1 MARNYSSISEA
12 KTLTANVT
20 NVATQ
25 ITLNNV
31 TGLPSAPYVLVLS
44 PDTANEE
51 AVLVTVDQ
59 AGVTSPTLK
68 VTRGIETGAT
78 AKTHTIGNTVKHMIV
93 GSDLQSSQDHIDDTT
108 TAHGATGAVVGT
120 TNTQTLT
127 NKTINSATNTLTV
140 AQSAVTNL
148 VSDLALKASTSD
160 LALKAPLAS
169 PTFTGTPTLPT
180 GTIAT
185 TQATTDN
192 TTAIATTAFVQ
203 SRVTIPLYNAQ
214 TGTTY
219 TFVLADVGKTVTAS
233 NASPQTYTIPP
244 QASVTWLADTTL
256 HVLNL
261 GAGVVTFAAGAG
273 VTVTNA
279 VQTLT
284 QYQSARLVRTASDAW
299 TVTPD
304 SGGAGGTAI
313 AYQASAPSS
322 PATGDIWIESDVDIP
337 DIDSTLYYRW
347 TKTMSGGETSLS
359 GTDNNSLSL
368 VYTVGYESVF
378 INGVL
383 QVRGSD
389 YVATDGT
396 TVTGLTALTASDVVT
411 VESIVAYS
419 IGDTYTQA
427 QTDSLLDAKSPVS
440 TTGLVLLNTTSFS
453 AVTSTS
459 IDNCFN
465 STYTNYRVLI
475 DYKGDAGAV
484 GFAIRLRIASDETS
498 AVYDKQAIYITG
510 TTVAGLRQQAQTSW
524 VLTEGTR
531 LYNTG
536 TLDFF
541 SPNVNAPTRLLANYQ
556 NADANW
562 DFSLINVSSNEHRN
576 SYQATGFTLLTT
588 SASTGTIKVYGYK

>member
-31 TGLPSAPYVLVLS
+31 TGLPSPPYVLVLS

-51 AVLVTVDQ
+51 AILVNADQ
-59 AGVTSPTLK
+59 TGVTSPTLK

-78 AKTHTIGNTVKHMIV
+78 AQVHTVGNTVKHMIV
-93 GSDLQSSQDHIDDTT
+93 GSDLQSTQDHIDNTT
-108 TAHGATGAVVGT
+108 TAHGVTGAVVGT

-389 YVATDGT
+389 YTATTGT
-396 TVTGLTALTASDVVT
+396 TVTGLIALTASDVVM
-411 VESIVAYS
+411 VESIIAYS
-419 IGDTYTQA
+419 VGDTYTQS
-427 QTDSLLDAKSPVS
+427 QISSLLDAKSPVS
-440 TTGLVLLNTTSFS
+440 TTGLVLITSQTIGT
-453 AVTSTS
+453 AVTSVTVNNVFS
-459 IDNCFN
+459 ATYDNYKILISNVDASVDDNYIALKFN
-465 STYTNYRVLI
+465 NS
-475 DYKGDAGAV
+475 
-484 GFAIRLRIASDETS
+484 
-498 AVYDKQAIYITG
+498 TG
-510 TTVAGLRQQAQTSW
+510 TTYAFSMNLLSLPSTS
-524 VLTEGTR
+524 TI
-531 LYNTG
+531 TG
-536 TLDFF
+536 
-541 SPNVNAPTRLLANYQ
+541 
-556 NADANW
+556 
-562 DFSLINVSSNEHRN
+562 
-576 SYQATGFTLLTT
+576 
-588 SASTGTIKVYGYK
+588 SASTANGISVGLTGQTNNTSAQIEVLNPFNAFWTSTTQMFAGTNQVGFSCGIDKNSASQTGFSITVLTSGNLTGGTIKVYGYK

>member
-127 NKTINSATNTLTV
+127 NKTLTTPTLNTPKVNENVTLTATSTELNV
-140 AQSAVTNL
+140 LDGIPATLTATELGYVDGVTSAIQTQI
-148 VSDLALKASTSD
+148 DT
-160 LALKAPLAS
+160 KAPLAS

-180 GTIAT
+180 GTTAT

-203 SRVTIPLYNAQ
+203 SKVAIPTYNAQ
-214 TGTTY
+214 TCTTY
-219 TFVLADVGKTVTAS
+219 TFALADVGKIVTAS

-256 HVLNL
+256 YVLNL

-304 SGGAGGTAI
+304 SGGAGG
-313 AYQASAPSS
+313 
-322 PATGDIWIESDVDIP
+322 
-337 DIDSTLYYRW
+337 
-347 TKTMSGGETSLS
+347 GG
-359 GTDNNSLSL
+359 
-368 VYTVGYESVF
+368 
-378 INGVL
+378 
-383 QVRGSD
+383 
-389 YVATDGT
+389 
-396 TVTGLTALTASDVVT
+396 
-411 VESIVAYS
+411 
-419 IGDTYTQA
+419 
-427 QTDSLLDAKSPVS
+427 
-440 TTGLVLLNTTSFS
+440 
-453 AVTSTS
+453 
-459 IDNCFN
+459 
-465 STYTNYRVLI
+465 
-475 DYKGDAGAV
+475 
-484 GFAIRLRIASDETS
+484 
-498 AVYDKQAIYITG
+498 
-510 TTVAGLRQQAQTSW
+510 AGLQ
-524 VLTEGTR
+524 
-531 LYNTG
+531 
-536 TLDFF
+536 DIF
-541 SPNVNAPTRLLANYQ
+541 LLMGA
-556 NADANW
+556 
-562 DFSLINVSSNEHRN
+562 
-576 SYQATGFTLLTT
+576 
-588 SASTGTIKVYGYK
+588 